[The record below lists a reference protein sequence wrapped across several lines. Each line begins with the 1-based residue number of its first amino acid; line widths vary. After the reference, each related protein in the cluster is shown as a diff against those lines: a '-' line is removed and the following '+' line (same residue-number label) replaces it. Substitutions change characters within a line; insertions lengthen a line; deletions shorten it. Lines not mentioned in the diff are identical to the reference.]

1 MEPTFIKEWLPVFVI
16 GAVTVMIYMLF
27 RILSTRVIRFILNK
41 LPDDADQNIA
51 TALYK
56 PGRLAI
62 ISGGIYL
69 MVQAAP
75 LDVPRIQTF
84 VQHVM
89 ASCVIIAFHWVWY
102 NFFSSTNYVFSFLT
116 KKGKWSLDATLGNF
130 ISMCLRILVICFC
143 IAAVVSFWGFDIS
156 GFVAGLSI
164 GGLAVSLA
172 AKDSLS
178 NIIACCI
185 IMLDHPF
192 RIGDWIVCNEIEGA
206 VESISF
212 RSTNVRTLAQGLVNI
227 PNSLIIST
235 PIVNYSVRER
245 RRIEMTVGV
254 TYDTTSEQ
262 MKTLIEDLTEALK
275 NHPQII
281 NQDISVAFTDLA
293 DSSLNILII
302 CHTYETNY
310 AAYLKVREKVNL
322 LVLDVLAKDG
332 VSYAFPSRSI
342 YVETLPRE
350 KK

>member
-235 PIVNYSVRER
+235 PIVNYSVR
-245 RRIEMTVGV
+245 
-254 TYDTTSEQ
+254 SAA
-262 MKTLIEDLTEALK
+262 ALK
-275 NHPQII
+275 
-281 NQDISVAFTDLA
+281 
-293 DSSLNILII
+293 
-302 CHTYETNY
+302 
-310 AAYLKVREKVNL
+310 
-322 LVLDVLAKDG
+322 
-332 VSYAFPSRSI
+332 
-342 YVETLPRE
+342 
-350 KK
+350 

>member
-1 MEPTFIKEWLPVFVI
+1 MFLLFVRK
-16 GAVTVMIYMLF
+16 TV
-27 RILSTRVIRFILNK
+27 
-41 LPDDADQNIA
+41 
-51 TALYK
+51 
-56 PGRLAI
+56 
-62 ISGGIYL
+62 
-69 MVQAAP
+69 
-75 LDVPRIQTF
+75 
-84 VQHVM
+84 
-89 ASCVIIAFHWVWY
+89 
-102 NFFSSTNYVFSFLT
+102 
-116 KKGKWSLDATLGNF
+116 KWSLDVNLGKLY
-130 ISMCLRILVICFC
+130 SMCLRILVICFC

-281 NQDISVAFTDLA
+281 NQDIPLP
-293 DSSLNILII
+293 L
-302 CHTYETNY
+302 
-310 AAYLKVREKVNL
+310 R
-322 LVLDVLAKDG
+322 
-332 VSYAFPSRSI
+332 
-342 YVETLPRE
+342 TLPTAASISLSFAIRMKQTMPLISRCV

>member
-332 VSYAFPSRSI
+332 VSCAFPSLSI

>member
-322 LVLDVLAKDG
+322 LVLDVLAKVG
-332 VSYAFPSRSI
+332 VSCAFPSRSI

>member
-322 LVLDVLAKDG
+322 LVLYVLAKDG
-332 VSYAFPSRSI
+332 VSCAFPSRSI

>member
-322 LVLDVLAKDG
+322 LVLDVLTKDG
-332 VSYAFPSRSI
+332 VSCAFPSRSI

>member
-332 VSYAFPSRSI
+332 VSCAFPSWSI

>member
-192 RIGDWIVCNEIEGA
+192 SIGDWIVCNEIEGA

-332 VSYAFPSRSI
+332 VSCAFPSRSI

>member
-332 VSYAFPSRSI
+332 VSCAFPSQSI

>member
-322 LVLDVLAKDG
+322 LVLGVLAKDG
-332 VSYAFPSRSI
+332 VSCAFPSRSI

>member
-332 VSYAFPSRSI
+332 VSCAFPRRSI

>member
-322 LVLDVLAKDG
+322 LVLGVLAKDG
-332 VSYAFPSRSI
+332 VSCAFPSRSI
-342 YVETLPRE
+342 YVEKLPRE

>member
-302 CHTYETNY
+302 CHTS
-310 AAYLKVREKVNL
+310 
-322 LVLDVLAKDG
+322 
-332 VSYAFPSRSI
+332 VSYTHL
-342 YVETLPRE
+342 TLPTIA
-350 KK
+350 

>member
-1 MEPTFIKEWLPVFVI
+1 
-16 GAVTVMIYMLF
+16 
-27 RILSTRVIRFILNK
+27 
-41 LPDDADQNIA
+41 
-51 TALYK
+51 
-56 PGRLAI
+56 
-62 ISGGIYL
+62 
-69 MVQAAP
+69 
-75 LDVPRIQTF
+75 
-84 VQHVM
+84 
-89 ASCVIIAFHWVWY
+89 
-102 NFFSSTNYVFSFLT
+102 
-116 KKGKWSLDATLGNF
+116 
-130 ISMCLRILVICFC
+130 MCLRILVICFC

-192 RIGDWIVCNEIEGA
+192 RIGEWIVCNEIEGA

-332 VSYAFPSRSI
+332 VSCAFPSRSI

>member
-332 VSYAFPSRSI
+332 VSGAFPSRSI

>member
-322 LVLDVLAKDG
+322 LVLHVLAKDG
-332 VSYAFPSRSI
+332 VSCAFPSRSI

>member
-322 LVLDVLAKDG
+322 LVLDVLAKSG
-332 VSYAFPSRSI
+332 VSCAFPSRSI